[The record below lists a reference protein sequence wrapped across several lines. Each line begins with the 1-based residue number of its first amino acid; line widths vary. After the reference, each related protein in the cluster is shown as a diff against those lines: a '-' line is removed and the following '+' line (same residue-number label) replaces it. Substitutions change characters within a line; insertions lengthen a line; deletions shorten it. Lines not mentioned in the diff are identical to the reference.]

1 MGKKNKQKQNQD
13 SDNKQNQPQEN
24 PRQQQPEQK
33 QKKQSGDAGNA
44 NQDGQRGQQPSGG
57 GNKEQGKQQWRD
69 GGQQRPPQGQS
80 QQSGGNTRGGN
91 EGRSGQS
98 QQHQQPRQ
106 EGARGN
112 QPKQQQQ
119 QSGGGQQDGQQRSAG
134 GHQGQQK
141 QQPGNQGAGK
151 SSQQQQPARQE
162 GAWGGQPKQQ
172 QQQPGAGRQDGQQR
186 GGGQQDGQQRSWGGH
201 QGQQKQQPGSQGQP
215 KQQQPGG
222 GQQGGQ
228 QRGGG
233 QRDGQQRSGGGYQG
247 QQKQQPGNQGAG
259 KSSQQQQ
266 PARQEGAWGGQPK
279 QQQQQPG
286 AGRQDGQQRSWGG
299 HQGQHKQQPGSQGAG
314 RSSQQQQP
322 ARQEGSRA
330 NQQQSD
336 GGQQGARAGQNR
348 QQFGGQQQQP
358 PKQDGGW
365 GQRQEAGGGQRRQA
379 GGGDGGGPQQQ
390 KQQQP
395 YGQEGPRRGQSGQ
408 QQFSGAQ
415 QRPPQQQGSGFPAG
429 GVESVPPYKD
439 VSCAGVQ
446 RGSLGKQG
454 VCEVNYL
461 RMNIDK
467 MSDTAYHYDVTITP
481 DRPKKFLRPVFDQC
495 QRQYFK
501 DYVMAY
507 DGSKSCYSIKRLPK
521 KSFDYEVEVP
531 DSGGRTKSFTIQ
543 IKETDIPEIDL
554 ASLRSYHNDRVFD
567 KPMRALQALEVV
579 LASNN
584 HALGIRVG
592 RSFYRKPAEFYDLGD
607 GYEMYTGIYQAAILG
622 EVPLLNVDISHKSF
636 PKTQPIIQ
644 YLKECGIDTNR
655 TIEDYRMKKTILQ
668 FLKGIDIVYA
678 PPASFGAIP
687 KKKMIDIGDAPAK
700 TFFTLDDGTKMNVK
714 DYFASKGCILQY
726 PYLNCI
732 TTGSTTRKIALPI
745 EFCSVAEDQVLNRK
759 DGNMQVSKMIKYSAT
774 STNERKNK
782 IMNLMAHFR
791 HNENST
797 IRSFG
802 IQLGGNF
809 IKVHFRL
816 LPPPE
821 LEYCGGK
828 TACPRDGAWQLA
840 DVKFLETSKV
850 NQGHKWAIVY
860 ENKGRPINAHSL
872 EDFKKAFQRTA
883 QQVDVKL
890 AQEGEIRG
898 FQNIDWVLQ
907 DLAKEGYAL
916 VIVVLPNYG
925 TSYSSVKQNAE
936 LKVGILT
943 QCIKERTV
951 LRAPKDAS
959 VIHNLMLKVNAKLNG
974 TNHKVS
980 EEKEAGLKELLQPIS
995 NVMFMGADVT
1005 HPSPDQRH
1013 IPSVVGVAASHD
1025 AYGACYN
1032 MQYRLQRSTVE
1043 EIEDMK
1049 SITEYHLNVYKSYQN
1064 RYPAHIIYYRDGV
1077 SDGQFPKIKKDELG
1091 GIRRACDQAGCNP
1104 KITCLI
1110 VVKRHHTRFFPLR
1123 QSQGYRDFN
1132 NVEPGTVVD
1141 QYIVHPN
1148 EKQFFLVSHKAVQGT
1163 AKPTRY
1169 NVIEDDANFNID
1181 LLQKLSYNLCHMF
1194 PRCNRAVSYPAPA
1207 YLAHLVAFRGRVY
1220 LEGTMRF
1227 GNLKDEY
1234 KKRSIQSVLMKQNPM
1249 YFV

>member
-91 EGRSGQS
+91 EGRSGLS

-162 GAWGGQPKQQ
+162 G
-172 QQQPGAGRQDGQQR
+172 
-186 GGGQQDGQQRSWGGH
+186 
-201 QGQQKQQPGSQGQP
+201 SQ
-215 KQQQPGG
+215 
-222 GQQGGQ
+222 
-228 QRGGG
+228 
-233 QRDGQQRSGGGYQG
+233 
-247 QQKQQPGNQGAG
+247 
-259 KSSQQQQ
+259 
-266 PARQEGAWGGQPK
+266 
-279 QQQQQPG
+279 
-286 AGRQDGQQRSWGG
+286 
-299 HQGQHKQQPGSQGAG
+299 
-314 RSSQQQQP
+314 
-322 ARQEGSRA
+322 A

-358 PKQDGGW
+358 PKQGGGW

-408 QQFSGAQ
+408 QQFAGAQ
-415 QRPPQQQGSGFPAG
+415 QRPRQQQGSGFPAG

-687 KKKMIDIGDAPAK
+687 KKKKVIDIGDAPAK

>member
-13 SDNKQNQPQEN
+13 SDNKQNQPQEK
-24 PRQQQPEQK
+24 PRQQAPERK
-33 QKKQSGDAGNA
+33 QKEQSGDAGNA
-44 NQDGQRGQQPSGG
+44 KQDGQRGQQPSGG
-57 GNKEQGKQQWRD
+57 GKKDEGKKQSRD
-69 GGQQRPPQGQS
+69 GGQQRPPQGQI

-98 QQHQQPRQ
+98 QQQQQSRQ
-106 EGARGN
+106 EGAWGG

-119 QSGGGQQDGQQRSAG
+119 QSGGGQQGQQR
-134 GHQGQQK
+134 
-141 QQPGNQGAGK
+141 QQPGSQGAGR

-172 QQQPGAGRQDGQQR
+172 QQQSGGGQQGQQRQQPGSQGAGMSSQQQQPGGGRQYGQQGGGGQQDGQQR
-186 GGGQQDGQQRSWGGH
+186 SWGGHKGQQKQQTGSQGAGWSNQQQQPGGGRQYGQQGGGGQRDGQQRSWGGH
-201 QGQQKQQPGSQGQP
+201 QGQQKQQPGSQG
-215 KQQQPGG
+215 
-222 GQQGGQ
+222 
-228 QRGGG
+228 
-233 QRDGQQRSGGGYQG
+233 
-247 QQKQQPGNQGAG
+247 
-259 KSSQQQQ
+259 
-266 PARQEGAWGGQPK
+266 
-279 QQQQQPG
+279 
-286 AGRQDGQQRSWGG
+286 
-299 HQGQHKQQPGSQGAG
+299 AG
-314 RSSQQQQP
+314 RSSQQQQS
-322 ARQEGSRA
+322 E
-330 NQQQSD
+330 
-336 GGQQGARAGQNR
+336 
-348 QQFGGQQQQP
+348 FGGQQQPP
-358 PKQDGGW
+358 PKQGGGW
-365 GQRQEAGGGQRRQA
+365 EQRQEAGGGQRGQA
-379 GGGDGGGPQQQ
+379 RGGDRRGPQQ
-390 KQQQP
+390 P
-395 YGQEGPRRGQSGQ
+395 YSQEGPQRGQSGQ
-408 QQFSGAQ
+408 QQFASGQ
-415 QRPPQQQGSGFPAG
+415 QRPPQQQQQQRPPQQQQQQQRPGFPAG
-429 GVESVPPYKD
+429 DVESAPAFNT

-446 RGSLGKQG
+446 RGTLGKKG
-454 VCEVNYL
+454 ICEVNYL

-495 QRQYFK
+495 QRQYFS
-501 DYVMAY
+501 DYVMAF
-507 DGSKSCYSIKRLPK
+507 DGSKSCYSVKRLPQ

-531 DSGGRTKSFTIQ
+531 DSGGRTKSFKIQ
-543 IKETDIPEIDL
+543 IKETDIPEVDL

-636 PKTQPIIQ
+636 PKTQSLIQ

-678 PPASFGAIP
+678 PPASFGALP
-687 KKKMIDIGDAPAK
+687 KKKKVFDIGDAPAK

-714 DYFASKGCILQY
+714 DYFQSKGCILQY

-732 TTGSTTRKIALPI
+732 TSGSTTKKIALPM

-791 HNENST
+791 HNENLT

-802 IQLGGNF
+802 IQLGSNF

-828 TACPRDGAWQLA
+828 TARPRDGAWQLA
-840 DVKFLETSKV
+840 DVKFLDTSKV

-872 EDFKKAFQRTA
+872 EDFKRAVQRTA
-883 QQVDVKL
+883 EQVDVRL

-959 VIHNLMLKVNAKLNG
+959 VIHNLMLKINAKLNG

-980 EEKEAGLKELLQPIS
+980 EEEEAGLKKLLEPIS

-1032 MQYRLQRSTVE
+1032 MQYRLQKSTVE

-1064 RYPAHIIYYRDGV
+1064 RYPGHIIYYRDGV

-1091 GIRRACDQAGCNP
+1091 GIRRACAQAGCKP

-1123 QSQGYRDFN
+1123 QSQGFRDFN

-1169 NVIEDDANFNID
+1169 NVIEDDANFSID

-1234 KKRSIQSVLMKQNPM
+1234 KKRSIQSVLMKRNPM

>member
-91 EGRSGQS
+91 EGRSGLS

-141 QQPGNQGAGK
+141 QQPGNQGAG
-151 SSQQQQPARQE
+151 
-162 GAWGGQPKQQ
+162 
-172 QQQPGAGRQDGQQR
+172 
-186 GGGQQDGQQRSWGGH
+186 
-201 QGQQKQQPGSQGQP
+201 
-215 KQQQPGG
+215 
-222 GQQGGQ
+222 
-228 QRGGG
+228 
-233 QRDGQQRSGGGYQG
+233 
-247 QQKQQPGNQGAG
+247 
-259 KSSQQQQ
+259 
-266 PARQEGAWGGQPK
+266 
-279 QQQQQPG
+279 
-286 AGRQDGQQRSWGG
+286 
-299 HQGQHKQQPGSQGAG
+299 

-322 ARQEGSRA
+322 ARQEGSQA

-358 PKQDGGW
+358 PKQGGGW

-408 QQFSGAQ
+408 QQFAGAQ
-415 QRPPQQQGSGFPAG
+415 QRPRQQQGSGFPAG
-429 GVESVPPYKD
+429 GESVPPYKD

-687 KKKMIDIGDAPAK
+687 KKKKVIDIGDAPAK

>member
-91 EGRSGQS
+91 EGRSGLS

-141 QQPGNQGAGK
+141 QQPGNQGAG
-151 SSQQQQPARQE
+151 
-162 GAWGGQPKQQ
+162 
-172 QQQPGAGRQDGQQR
+172 
-186 GGGQQDGQQRSWGGH
+186 
-201 QGQQKQQPGSQGQP
+201 
-215 KQQQPGG
+215 
-222 GQQGGQ
+222 
-228 QRGGG
+228 
-233 QRDGQQRSGGGYQG
+233 
-247 QQKQQPGNQGAG
+247 
-259 KSSQQQQ
+259 
-266 PARQEGAWGGQPK
+266 
-279 QQQQQPG
+279 
-286 AGRQDGQQRSWGG
+286 
-299 HQGQHKQQPGSQGAG
+299 

-322 ARQEGSRA
+322 ARQEGSQA

-358 PKQDGGW
+358 PKQGGGW

-408 QQFSGAQ
+408 QQFAGAQ
-415 QRPPQQQGSGFPAG
+415 QRPRQQQGSGFPAG

-687 KKKMIDIGDAPAK
+687 KKKKVIDIGDAPAK

>member
-24 PRQQQPEQK
+24 PRQQPPERK
-33 QKKQSGDAGNA
+33 QKEQSGDAGNA
-44 NQDGQRGQQPSGG
+44 NQDEQQGRQPSSGG
-57 GNKEQGKQQWRD
+57 KKDQGKQQPRD
-69 GGQQRPPQGQS
+69 RGQQRPPQGQI
-80 QQSGGNTRGGN
+80 QQGGGNTRGGN
-91 EGRSGQS
+91 EGQSGQS
-98 QQHQQPRQ
+98 QQRQQPRQ
-106 EGARGN
+106 QGAGGG
-112 QPKQQQQ
+112 QQKQQQQ
-119 QSGGGQQDGQQRSAG
+119 QSGGGQHGQQR
-134 GHQGQQK
+134 
-141 QQPGNQGAGK
+141 
-151 SSQQQQPARQE
+151 
-162 GAWGGQPKQQ
+162 
-172 QQQPGAGRQDGQQR
+172 
-186 GGGQQDGQQRSWGGH
+186 
-201 QGQQKQQPGSQGQP
+201 QQPGSQG
-215 KQQQPGG
+215 
-222 GQQGGQ
+222 
-228 QRGGG
+228 
-233 QRDGQQRSGGGYQG
+233 
-247 QQKQQPGNQGAG
+247 AG
-259 KSSQQQQ
+259 SSSQQQ
-266 PARQEGAWGGQPK
+266 R
-279 QQQQQPG
+279 QPG
-286 AGRQDGQQRSWGG
+286 GGRQDGQQRSWGG
-299 HQGQHKQQPGSQGAG
+299 HQGQQEQQPGSQGAG
-314 RSSQQQQP
+314 RRNQQQQSASQEGAFRGHPKQQQQQQQPSGGRQDGQQRQWGGHQGQQQQHPGSQGAGWNNQQQQP
-322 ARQEGSRA
+322 ARQEGA
-330 NQQQSD
+330 W
-336 GGQQGARAGQNR
+336 GGQQGAMAGQSR

-379 GGGDGGGPQQQ
+379 GGGDRGGPQQQ
-390 KQQQP
+390 RQQQP
-395 YGQEGPRRGQSGQ
+395 YSQEGPRGHQQLASGQ
-408 QQFSGAQ
+408 H
-415 QRPPQQQGSGFPAG
+415 RPPQQQQQQQQQQRQGSGFPAG
-429 GVESVPPYKD
+429 EESVPAYKD

-446 RGSLGKQG
+446 RGTLGKQG
-454 VCEVNYL
+454 ICEVNYL
-461 RMNIDK
+461 KMNIDK

-501 DYVMAY
+501 DYVMAF

-531 DSGGRTKSFTIQ
+531 DSGGRTKSFKIQ
-543 IKETDIPEIDL
+543 IKETDIPEVDL

-636 PKTQPIIQ
+636 PKTQSIIQ

-668 FLKGIDIVYA
+668 FLKGIDVVYA
-678 PPASFGAIP
+678 PPASFGALP
-687 KKKMIDIGDAPAK
+687 KKKKVLDIGDAPAK

-732 TTGSTTRKIALPI
+732 TSGSTTKKIALPM

-774 STNERKNK
+774 STNERKKK
-782 IMNLMAHFR
+782 IMDLMAHFR
-791 HNENST
+791 HNENLT

-828 TACPRDGAWQLA
+828 TARPRDGAWQLA
-840 DVKFLETSKV
+840 DVKFLDTSKV

-872 EDFKKAFQRTA
+872 EDFKKAVQRTA
-883 QQVDVKL
+883 QQVDVRL

-1032 MQYRLQRSTVE
+1032 MQYRLQKSTVE

-1064 RYPAHIIYYRDGV
+1064 RYPEHIIYYRDGV

-1091 GIRRACDQAGCNP
+1091 GIRRACAQAGCTP
-1104 KITCLI
+1104 KVTCLI

-1123 QSQGYRDFN
+1123 QSQGFRDFN

-1148 EKQFFLVSHKAVQGT
+1148 EKQFFLVSHKAIQGT

-1234 KKRSIQSVLMKQNPM
+1234 KKRSIQSVLMKRNPM